1 MRLMREGWARFRLS
15 QVDVRYQRTTK
26 RFLPLSE
33 LKKHHL
39 QHRAAG
45 GPLKDVALFTRARLS
60 VQPLTTGMKEPAQ
73 KQKKEYV
80 SAGLLRNMVS
90 SSADEF
96 DFILSLEDKEP
107 LWGFDAVKSSRVPS
121 WHCSCSSLLQ
131 ILNVFIWNYSPD
143 SVHELP
149 FCWKTETYDLSF

>member
-1 MRLMREGWARFRLS
+1 M
-15 QVDVRYQRTTK
+15 DVRYQRTTK

-107 LWGFDAVKSSRVPS
+107 L
-121 WHCSCSSLLQ
+121 
-131 ILNVFIWNYSPD
+131 
-143 SVHELP
+143 
-149 FCWKTETYDLSF
+149 